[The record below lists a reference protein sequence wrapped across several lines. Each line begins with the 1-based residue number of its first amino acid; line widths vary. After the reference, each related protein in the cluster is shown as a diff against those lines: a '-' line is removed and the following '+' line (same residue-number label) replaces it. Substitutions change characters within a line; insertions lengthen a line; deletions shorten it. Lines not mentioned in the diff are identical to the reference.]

1 MGYMSE
7 LHFEL
12 FIEPGPD
19 SEYAKWCRQQYLE
32 EEKESEAHFWE
43 VECEACPIDQ
53 KEKELRVKEKC
64 ARAAEAL
71 RAKKGNASR

>member
-19 SEYAKWCRQQYLE
+19 SEYAKWCHQQYLE
-32 EEKESEAHFWE
+32 EEKEREASFWE
-43 VECEACPIDQ
+43 IECEACPIDQ

-64 ARAAEAL
+64 NRAAEFLKAK
-71 RAKKGNASR
+71 RAGESR